1 MLSDKAYK
9 DELTS
14 LLNRHGLY
22 FKLDNSED
30 ASSYSFLMIDIDNL
44 KTCNDF
50 YGHLYEDLL
59 IKVVSQLLFS
69 EFRNQDIVA
78 RFGGNEF
85 VVVIKSLDSKKVL
98 LEKCKEINKKVNE
111 LIIDDIKRN
120 FSCSIGCAI
129 HHSNESFED
138 VMKRAD
144 FALYKIKH
152 TTKNDCMY
160 AEFKD

>member
-111 LIIDDIKRN
+111 LIINDI
-120 FSCSIGCAI
+120 
-129 HHSNESFED
+129 
-138 VMKRAD
+138 
-144 FALYKIKH
+144 
-152 TTKNDCMY
+152 
-160 AEFKD
+160 

>member
-1 MLSDKAYK
+1 LLSDKAYK

-59 IKVVSQLLFS
+59 IKVVSQLLFG

-98 LEKCKEINKKVNE
+98 L
-111 LIIDDIKRN
+111 
-120 FSCSIGCAI
+120 
-129 HHSNESFED
+129 
-138 VMKRAD
+138 
-144 FALYKIKH
+144 
-152 TTKNDCMY
+152 
-160 AEFKD
+160 